1 MSQNEKHHQKYD
13 SSIVTK
19 HVPESMAT
27 VSNAIRN
34 DPGYA
39 WSWHCNIAM
48 AAMDEGVDHMT
59 ANKLAARFLMI
70 LTGVDTTKNPHFPKE
85 PVEPELAYK
94 VNRWERYNN
103 WALVPGPHGS
113 EESVIK
119 VEKIK
124 GSNFIGDTL
133 VFAQQLVDLLNKV
146 EKDGREKVE

>member
-48 AAMDEGVDHMT
+48 AAMDEGVNHMA

-85 PVEPELAYK
+85 PVAPELAYK
-94 VNRWERYNN
+94 VNRWERFDNTLFARNGKQY
-103 WALVPGPHGS
+103 A
-113 EESVIK
+113 SVIEVKK
-119 VEKIK
+119 VNDSSLVE
-124 GSNFIGDTL
+124 DTS
-133 VFAQQLVDLLNKV
+133 VFAQQLADLLNKV

>member
-1 MSQNEKHHQKYD
+1 MSQNEKHYQKYD

-48 AAMDEGVDHMT
+48 AAVDEGVNHMA

-94 VNRWERYNN
+94 VNRWERFDNTLFARNGKQY
-103 WALVPGPHGS
+103 A
-113 EESVIK
+113 SVIEVKK
-119 VEKIK
+119 VNDSSLVE
-124 GSNFIGDTL
+124 DTS
-133 VFAQQLVDLLNKV
+133 VFAQQLADLLNKV

>member
-48 AAMDEGVDHMT
+48 AAMDEGVNHMA

-94 VNRWERYNN
+94 MNRWERFDNTLFARNGKQY
-103 WALVPGPHGS
+103 A
-113 EESVIK
+113 SVIEVKK
-119 VEKIK
+119 VNDSSLVE
-124 GSNFIGDTL
+124 DTS
-133 VFAQQLVDLLNKV
+133 VFAQQLADLLNKV

>member
-27 VSNAIRN
+27 VTNAIRN
-34 DPGYA
+34 DPDYA

-48 AAMDEGVDHMT
+48 AAMDEGVNHVA

-94 VNRWERYNN
+94 VNRWERFDNTLFARNGKQY
-103 WALVPGPHGS
+103 A
-113 EESVIK
+113 SVIEVKK
-119 VEKIK
+119 VNDSSLME
-124 GSNFIGDTL
+124 DTS
-133 VFAQQLVDLLNKV
+133 VFAQQLADLLNKV

>member
-27 VSNAIRN
+27 VTNAIRN

-48 AAMDEGVDHMT
+48 AAMDEGVDHMA

-70 LTGVDTTKNPHFPKE
+70 LTGVDTTKNPAFPKE

-94 VNRWERYNN
+94 VNRWERFDNTLFARNGKQY
-103 WALVPGPHGS
+103 A
-113 EESVIK
+113 SVIEVKK
-119 VEKIK
+119 VNDSSLVE
-124 GSNFIGDTL
+124 DTS
-133 VFAQQLVDLLNKV
+133 VFAQQLADLLNKV

>member
-27 VSNAIRN
+27 VTNAIRN

-39 WSWHCNIAM
+39 WTWHCNIAM
-48 AAMDEGVDHMT
+48 AAMDEGVNHMA

-94 VNRWERYNN
+94 VNRWERFDNTLFARNGKQY
-103 WALVPGPHGS
+103 A
-113 EESVIK
+113 SVIEVKK
-119 VEKIK
+119 VNDSSLVE
-124 GSNFIGDTL
+124 DTS
-133 VFAQQLVDLLNKV
+133 VFAQQLADLLHKV

>member
-1 MSQNEKHHQKYD
+1 MSQNEKYHQKYD

-34 DPGYA
+34 DPAYA

-48 AAMDEGVDHMT
+48 AAMDEGVDHMA

-85 PVEPELAYK
+85 PVDSELAYK
-94 VNRWERYNN
+94 VNRWERFDNTLFVRN
-103 WALVPGPHGS
+103 GKQHASIVEVKRINDSFLVEHTS
-113 EESVIK
+113 
-119 VEKIK
+119 
-124 GSNFIGDTL
+124 
-133 VFAQQLVDLLNKV
+133 VFAQQLADLLNKV

>member
-1 MSQNEKHHQKYD
+1 MSQNEKYHQKYD

-27 VSNAIRN
+27 VTNAIRN

-48 AAMDEGVDHMT
+48 AAVDEGVDHMA

-85 PVEPELAYK
+85 PVDSELAYK
-94 VNRWERYNN
+94 VNRWERFDNTLFARNGKQY
-103 WALVPGPHGS
+103 A
-113 EESVIK
+113 SVIEVKK
-119 VEKIK
+119 VNDSSLVE
-124 GSNFIGDTL
+124 DTS
-133 VFAQQLVDLLNKV
+133 VFAQQLADLLNKV

>member
-34 DPGYA
+34 DPSYA

-48 AAMDEGVDHMT
+48 AAVDEGVDHMA

-85 PVEPELAYK
+85 SVDPELTYK
-94 VNRWERYNN
+94 VNRWERFDNTLFARNGKQY
-103 WALVPGPHGS
+103 A
-113 EESVIK
+113 SVIEVKK
-119 VEKIK
+119 VNDSSLVE
-124 GSNFIGDTL
+124 DTS
-133 VFAQQLVDLLNKV
+133 VFAQQLADLLNKV

>member
-19 HVPESMAT
+19 HVPESVAT
-27 VSNAIRN
+27 VCNAIRN

-48 AAMDEGVDHMT
+48 AAVDEGVNHMA

-70 LTGVDTTKNPHFPKE
+70 LTGVDTTKNPAFPKE

-94 VNRWERYNN
+94 VNRWERFDNTLFVRN
-103 WALVPGPHGS
+103 GKQHASIIEVKRINDSFLV
-113 EESVIK
+113 E
-119 VEKIK
+119 
-124 GSNFIGDTL
+124 DTS
-133 VFAQQLVDLLNKV
+133 VFAQQLADLLNKV

>member
-1 MSQNEKHHQKYD
+1 MSQNEKYHQKYD

-39 WSWHCNIAM
+39 WTWHCNIAM
-48 AAMDEGVDHMT
+48 AAVDEGVDHMT

-70 LTGVDTTKNPHFPKE
+70 LTGVDTTKNPAFPKE
-85 PVEPELAYK
+85 PVDSELAYK
-94 VNRWERYNN
+94 VNRWERFDNTLFARNGKQY
-103 WALVPGPHGS
+103 A
-113 EESVIK
+113 SVIEVKK
-119 VEKIK
+119 VNDSSLVE
-124 GSNFIGDTL
+124 DTS
-133 VFAQQLVDLLNKV
+133 VFAQQLADLLNKV

>member
-27 VSNAIRN
+27 VTNAIRN

-48 AAMDEGVDHMT
+48 AAVDEGVDHMT

-85 PVEPELAYK
+85 PVDPELAYK
-94 VNRWERYNN
+94 VNRWERFDNTLFARNGKQY
-103 WALVPGPHGS
+103 A
-113 EESVIK
+113 SVIEVKK
-119 VEKIK
+119 VNDSSLVE
-124 GSNFIGDTL
+124 DTS
-133 VFAQQLVDLLNKV
+133 VFAQQLADLLNKV

>member
-27 VSNAIRN
+27 VTNAIRN

-48 AAMDEGVDHMT
+48 AAMDEGVNHMA

-85 PVEPELAYK
+85 SVDSELAYK
-94 VNRWERYNN
+94 VNRWERFDNTLFTRN
-103 WALVPGPHGS
+103 GKQHASIIEVKRINDSFLV
-113 EESVIK
+113 E
-119 VEKIK
+119 
-124 GSNFIGDTL
+124 DTS
-133 VFAQQLVDLLNKV
+133 VFAQQLADLLNKV

>member
-1 MSQNEKHHQKYD
+1 MNQNEKYHQKYD

-48 AAMDEGVDHMT
+48 AAMDEGVNHMA

-94 VNRWERYNN
+94 VNRWERFDNTLFARNGKQY
-103 WALVPGPHGS
+103 A
-113 EESVIK
+113 SVIEVKK
-119 VEKIK
+119 VNDSSLVE
-124 GSNFIGDTL
+124 DTS
-133 VFAQQLVDLLNKV
+133 VFAQQLADLLNKI

>member
-27 VSNAIRN
+27 VTNAIRN
-34 DPGYA
+34 DPSYA

-48 AAMDEGVDHMT
+48 AAMDEGVNHMA

-85 PVEPELAYK
+85 PVETELAYK
-94 VNRWERYNN
+94 VNRWERFDNTLFARNGKQY
-103 WALVPGPHGS
+103 A
-113 EESVIK
+113 SVIEVKK
-119 VEKIK
+119 VNDSSLVE
-124 GSNFIGDTL
+124 DTS
-133 VFAQQLVDLLNKV
+133 VFAQQLADLLNKV

>member
-27 VSNAIRN
+27 VTNAIRN

-48 AAMDEGVDHMT
+48 AAMDEGVDHMA

-85 PVEPELAYK
+85 PVDSELAYK
-94 VNRWERYNN
+94 VNRWERFDNTLFARNGKQYASIIEVKKVNDSS
-103 WALVPGPHGS
+103 LV
-113 EESVIK
+113 E
-119 VEKIK
+119 
-124 GSNFIGDTL
+124 DTS
-133 VFAQQLVDLLNKV
+133 VFAQQLADLLNKV

>member
-1 MSQNEKHHQKYD
+1 MSQKEKHYREYD

-27 VSNAIRN
+27 VTNAIRN
-34 DPGYA
+34 DPSYA

-70 LTGVDTTKNPHFPKE
+70 LTGVDTTKNPNFPKE

-94 VNRWERYNN
+94 VNRWERFDNTLFARNGKQY
-103 WALVPGPHGS
+103 A
-113 EESVIK
+113 SVIEVKK
-119 VEKIK
+119 VNDSSLVE
-124 GSNFIGDTL
+124 DTS
-133 VFAQQLVDLLNKV
+133 VFAQQLADLLNKV

>member
-27 VSNAIRN
+27 VTNAIRN

-48 AAMDEGVDHMT
+48 AAVDEGVNHMA

-85 PVEPELAYK
+85 PVDSELAYK
-94 VNRWERYNN
+94 VNRWERFDNTLFARNGKQY
-103 WALVPGPHGS
+103 A
-113 EESVIK
+113 SVIEVKK
-119 VEKIK
+119 VNDSSLVE
-124 GSNFIGDTL
+124 DTS
-133 VFAQQLVDLLNKV
+133 VFAQQLADLLNKV

>member
-1 MSQNEKHHQKYD
+1 MSQNEKHYQKYD

-48 AAMDEGVDHMT
+48 AAVDEGVDHMT

-70 LTGVDTTKNPHFPKE
+70 LTGVDTTKNPAFPKE

-94 VNRWERYNN
+94 VNRWERFDNTLFARNGKQY
-103 WALVPGPHGS
+103 A
-113 EESVIK
+113 SVIEVKK
-119 VEKIK
+119 VNDSSLVE
-124 GSNFIGDTL
+124 DTS
-133 VFAQQLVDLLNKV
+133 VFAQQLADLLNKV

>member
-1 MSQNEKHHQKYD
+1 MSQNEKYHQKYY

-34 DPGYA
+34 DPAYA

-48 AAMDEGVDHMT
+48 AAMDEGVDHMA

-85 PVEPELAYK
+85 QVEPELAYK
-94 VNRWERYNN
+94 VNRWERFDNTLFARN
-103 WALVPGPHGS
+103 GKQFASVKKKKKVNDSSLV
-113 EESVIK
+113 E
-119 VEKIK
+119 
-124 GSNFIGDTL
+124 DTS
-133 VFAQQLVDLLNKV
+133 VFAQQLADLLNKV

>member
-1 MSQNEKHHQKYD
+1 MSQNEKYHQKYD

-27 VSNAIRN
+27 VTNAIRN

-48 AAMDEGVDHMT
+48 AAMDEGVNHMA

-94 VNRWERYNN
+94 VNRWERFDNTLFARNGKQY
-103 WALVPGPHGS
+103 A
-113 EESVIK
+113 SVIEVKK
-119 VEKIK
+119 VNDSSLVE
-124 GSNFIGDTL
+124 DTS
-133 VFAQQLVDLLNKV
+133 VFAQQLADLLNKV

>member
-1 MSQNEKHHQKYD
+1 MSQNEKYHQKYD
-13 SSIVTK
+13 ATIVTK

-70 LTGVDTTKNPHFPKE
+70 LTGVDTTKNPHFPQEEVK
-85 PVEPELAYK
+85 PELAHK
-94 VNRWERYNN
+94 VSYWKRHDNR
-103 WALVPGPHGS
+103 AFIPGSHGS
-113 EESVIK
+113 KETVIV
-119 VEKIK
+119 VEKVK
-124 GSNFIGDTL
+124 GSNLIEDTS
-133 VFAQQLVDLLNKV
+133 VFAQQLADLLNKV
-146 EKDGREKVE
+146 EDDGRKKVE

>member
-27 VSNAIRN
+27 VTNAIRN

-48 AAMDEGVDHMT
+48 AAMDEGVNHMA

-70 LTGVDTTKNPHFPKE
+70 LTGVDTTKNPAFPKE
-85 PVEPELAYK
+85 PVDSELAYK
-94 VNRWERYNN
+94 VNRWERFDNTLFARNGKQY
-103 WALVPGPHGS
+103 A
-113 EESVIK
+113 SVIEVKK
-119 VEKIK
+119 VNDSSLVEVT
-124 GSNFIGDTL
+124 S
-133 VFAQQLVDLLNKV
+133 VFAQQLADLLNKV

>member
-34 DPGYA
+34 DPDYA

-48 AAMDEGVDHMT
+48 AAMDEGVNHVA

-94 VNRWERYNN
+94 VNRWERFDNTLFARNGKQY
-103 WALVPGPHGS
+103 A
-113 EESVIK
+113 SVIEVKK
-119 VEKIK
+119 VNDSSLVE
-124 GSNFIGDTL
+124 DTS
-133 VFAQQLVDLLNKV
+133 VFAQQLADLLNKV

>member
-1 MSQNEKHHQKYD
+1 MSQDKEHHHKYD

-70 LTGVDTTKNPHFPKE
+70 LTGVDTTKNPDFPKE
-85 PVEPELAYK
+85 PVEPELAHK
-94 VNRWERYNN
+94 VNRWERFNSTLFVRN
-103 WALVPGPHGS
+103 GRQHS
-113 EESVIK
+113 SVIEVLRINDSYF
-119 VEKIK
+119 VENT
-124 GSNFIGDTL
+124 SA
-133 VFAQQLVDLLNKV
+133 FAQQLADLLNKV
-146 EKDGREKVE
+146 EKDAREKVE

>member
-1 MSQNEKHHQKYD
+1 MSQNEKYHQKYD

-27 VSNAIRN
+27 VSKAIRN
-34 DPGYA
+34 DPSYA

-48 AAMDEGVDHMT
+48 AAVDEGVDHMT

-70 LTGVDTTKNPHFPKE
+70 LTGVDTTKNPAFPKE

-94 VNRWERYNN
+94 VNRWERFDNTLFVRGKQHASIIEVKKVN
-103 WALVPGPHGS
+103 DSSLV
-113 EESVIK
+113 E
-119 VEKIK
+119 
-124 GSNFIGDTL
+124 DTS

>member
-27 VSNAIRN
+27 VSQAIRN
-34 DPGYA
+34 DPSYA
-39 WSWHCNIAM
+39 WTWHCNIAM

-70 LTGVDTTKNPHFPKE
+70 LTGVDTTKNPAFPKE

-94 VNRWERYNN
+94 VNRWERFDNTLFARNGKQY
-103 WALVPGPHGS
+103 A
-113 EESVIK
+113 SVIEVKK
-119 VEKIK
+119 VNDSSLVE
-124 GSNFIGDTL
+124 DTS
-133 VFAQQLVDLLNKV
+133 VFAQQLADLLNKV

>member
-1 MSQNEKHHQKYD
+1 MSQNEKYHQKYD

-48 AAMDEGVDHMT
+48 AAMDEGVNHMA

-85 PVEPELAYK
+85 PVEPELTYK
-94 VNRWERYNN
+94 VNRWERFDNTLFARNDKQY
-103 WALVPGPHGS
+103 A
-113 EESVIK
+113 SVIEVKK
-119 VEKIK
+119 VNDSFLVEHT
-124 GSNFIGDTL
+124 S
-133 VFAQQLVDLLNKV
+133 VFAQQLADLLNKV

>member
-1 MSQNEKHHQKYD
+1 MSQNEKHYKKYD

-27 VSNAIRN
+27 VTNAIRN
-34 DPGYA
+34 DPDYA

-48 AAMDEGVDHMT
+48 AAMDEGVNHMA

-94 VNRWERYNN
+94 VNRWERFDNTLFARNGKQY
-103 WALVPGPHGS
+103 A
-113 EESVIK
+113 SVIEVKK
-119 VEKIK
+119 VNDSSLVE
-124 GSNFIGDTL
+124 DTSA
-133 VFAQQLVDLLNKV
+133 FAQQLADLLNKV